1 LKQKIIIGPWSYLTG
16 AILLAILN
24 TLLFAVMHTPW
35 QITTA
40 ITYWAA
46 WILKF
51 FGGTPENWH
60 YFANSASR
68 SEGLSQHFLS
78 NNLSLMNL
86 GVILG
91 ALLAVLIASQF
102 RVKKIK
108 SPKQII
114 AALLGGIIMGYGTR
128 IALGCNIG
136 AFFSAIPSLSLSG
149 WVWGISAFIGA
160 WIGSKLLI
168 KYLL

>member
-1 LKQKIIIGPWSYLTG
+1 LKSKIIIGPWSYLTG
-16 AILLAILN
+16 AILLAVLN
-24 TLLFAVMHTPW
+24 TLLFAALHTPW
-35 QITTA
+35 QITTG

-46 WILKF
+46 WIFKF
-51 FGGTPENWH
+51 LGGAPENWH
-60 YFANSASR
+60 YFANNASK
-68 SEGLSQHFLS
+68 SEGLSQSFLS
-78 NNLSLMNL
+78 NSLSLMNF
-86 GVILG
+86 GVIFG

-102 RVKKIK
+102 KVKKIK
-108 SPKQII
+108 SPKQIF

-136 AFFSAIPSLSLSG
+136 AFFSAIPSLSVSG

-160 WIGSKLLI
+160 WVGSKLLI